1 MHCRGC
7 EARPRDDATPHEP
20 AHPAPI
26 WGAERISGLRCAHC
40 GALLGAED
48 VVQLLLAKQSQL
60 EQFGM
65 LRPPGELSRA
75 PGQGPEPQPPGRA
88 LRVVRLEKD

>member
-26 WGAERISGLRCAHC
+26 WGADRISGLRCTRC

-48 VVQLLLAKQSQL
+48 VARLLLAKQSQL

-65 LRPPGELSRA
+65 IRPPDGESEH
-75 PGQGPEPQPPGRA
+75 PEPQLLGRG
-88 LRVVRLEKD
+88 LHVVRLEKN

>member
-1 MHCRGC
+1 MYCGPC
-7 EARPRDDATPHEP
+7 EARWRDDVPPPEP
-20 AHPAPI
+20 AHRVPV
-26 WGAERISGLRCAHC
+26 WGADRISGLRCGRC

-48 VVQLLLAKQSQL
+48 VARLLLAKQSQL

-65 LRPPGELSRA
+65 LRPPDGPSRPEL
-75 PGQGPEPQPPGRA
+75 QPLGRG